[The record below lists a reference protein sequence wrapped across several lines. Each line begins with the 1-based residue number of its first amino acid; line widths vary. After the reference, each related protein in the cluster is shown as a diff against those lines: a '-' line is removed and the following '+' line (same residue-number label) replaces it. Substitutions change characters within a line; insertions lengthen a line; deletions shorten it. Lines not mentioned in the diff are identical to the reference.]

1 MMASTARIIAG
12 TAPSGSR
19 DGPRSLTA
27 PGGHGLGLDGPVR
40 ELEVGPAAH
49 AHGVVQLDEVPA
61 RRALPA
67 QLVALGAIEHGADQP
82 EHRQRGADQ
91 EPQEERRPLD
101 PADDPGGDAEPER
114 EGQVDHRFRR
124 AQSTPNTT
132 TTSSTSANSVWMMPA
147 TMAISTLNAKTA
159 TTAMT
164 TKASALRR
172 SAEFMP
178 GRLSRRVEGSLIV
191 EALQVGEAL
200 GARHLAVLEAQAGEA
215 EPAGGRV
222 GAPVGGDQREP
233 ADRRP
238 GRCGSSGGRHASHG
252 GPGSAVRAW

>member
-49 AHGVVQLDEVPA
+49 AHGVVQLDDVPA

-67 QLVALGAIEHGADQP
+67 QLVALGAVQHRPDQAQHG
-82 EHRQRGADQ
+82 QRGPDE

-114 EGQVDHRFRR
+114 EGQVDHKRRR
-124 AQSTPNTT
+124 AQSTANTT
-132 TTSSTSANSVWMMPA
+132 STSSMSANSVWRMPA
-147 TMAISTLNAKTA
+147 TIAIRTLNARIA
-159 TTAMT
+159 
-164 TKASALRR
+164 TKA
-172 SAEFMP
+172 M
-178 GRLSRRVEGSLIV
+178 IT
-191 EALQVGEAL
+191 
-200 GARHLAVLEAQAGEA
+200 
-215 EPAGGRV
+215 
-222 GAPVGGDQREP
+222 
-233 ADRRP
+233 
-238 GRCGSSGGRHASHG
+238 
-252 GPGSAVRAW
+252 